1 VRPTEITPA
10 HIAALFTLSESKLW
24 EFARNVEIGF
34 RPRRM
39 RLVGTKHRPIDPMH
53 PWAKAYFRELHR
65 FFQKER
71 LAHPR
76 AHGGVWKHSCFTSA
90 EQHLG
95 HGFTWTRDVKDC
107 FPSIKRAAFEEE
119 MCALGF
125 PSDTAELLSL
135 LCTPRGGIPQGS
147 PLSNDALNLYL
158 WRTDQAIS
166 SFCGQGRL
174 AYSRIADDLVLSG
187 NARDAGDDA
196 ITRVEDLLR
205 DRGLRINVKKCRESG
220 FQCGMKKTLVHNI
233 CTHNKRGTQ
242 ICDEHRLEAIEIAE
256 KYRAACKSVQ
266 RESLMALADKRR
278 RLVGWLHFCRQAH
291 FGPAQHVRRMLE
303 VGDRAVLNKL
313 RSLGISAHKNKWWL
327 VSPRRN
333 EPKRIVGLWSRISS
347 RCARTRATA

>member
-10 HIAALFTLSESKLW
+10 DIAALLKLSESKLW

-39 RLVGTKHRPIDPMH
+39 QLVGTKHRPIDPMYK
-53 PWAKAYFRELHR
+53 WAKAYFRKLHR
-65 FFQKER
+65 FIQKAR

-76 AHGGVWKHSCFTSA
+76 AHGGVWKRSCFTSA
-90 EQHLG
+90 GQHLG
-95 HGFTWTRDVKDC
+95 HRFTWTRDVKDC
-107 FPSIKRAAFEEE
+107 FPSINRTAFADE
-119 MCALGF
+119 MGALGF
-125 PSDTAELLSL
+125 RSDMAEFLGLF
-135 LCTPRGGIPQGS
+135 CTPRGGIPQGS

-166 SFCGQGRL
+166 SFCGQARL
-174 AYSRIADDLVLSG
+174 AYSRIADDLVISG

-196 ITRVEDLLR
+196 IMRIEGLLQ
-205 DRGLRINVKKCRESG
+205 DRGLCINAKKRRESG
-220 FQCGMKKTLVHNI
+220 FQFGEKKNLVHNI

-242 ICDEHRLEAIEIAE
+242 ICDEHYVEAIELAE

-266 RESLMALADKRR
+266 RESLAALADKRQ
-278 RLVGWLHFCRQAH
+278 RLVGWLHYCRQAH
-291 FGPAQHVRRMLE
+291 YSPAQHVRRMLE
-303 VGDRAVLNKL
+303 VGDRAVLKKL

-333 EPKRIVGLWSRISS
+333 EPKRLVGLWSRTLS
-347 RCARTRATA
+347 RCGRDRVTA